1 MTRIDQHSSHPLL
14 ERPAVKPIAD
24 QGEGQDFLKHLR
36 DGTFSHADGRPAR
49 NDTPSADEDRLPH
62 TGVAPDTSATRPQAT
77 GESEGASF
85 KITDVAVASN
95 ALRTEYLLQTRQLA
109 SVPLAQAV
117 EQTRVF
123 EQHWFANGYLSFIA
137 DAGAGEPGVT
147 KQSDGRAA
155 MSIGSVDVVQ
165 SPDTAISPAERAP
178 SGVSPVEMSWPV
190 MVEAPGSTSDAPSRS
205 IERMA
210 RALGPLVAAD
220 QPWPERLLRL
230 SQKADGK
237 AALWVRDYG
246 LSAEAIDP
254 LVANLRQLARHN
266 GIALDRVVV
275 NGTVIW
281 HSESLERNS

>member
-14 ERPAVKPIAD
+14 ERSAVKPIAD
-24 QGEGQDFLKHLR
+24 QDEGQDFLKHLR
-36 DGTFSHADGRPAR
+36 DGTLSHADGRPAR
-49 NDTPSADEDRLPH
+49 NDTPPADENRLPH
-62 TGVAPDTSATRPQAT
+62 TGVAPGTSSTRPQAI
-77 GESEGASF
+77 GQFEGAPF
-85 KITDVAVASN
+85 KITDVAGASN
-95 ALRTEYLLQTRQLA
+95 PMRTDDLFQTRQLA

-137 DAGAGEPGVT
+137 DAGASEPGVT

-155 MSIGSVDVVQ
+155 MPIGSAAIVH
-165 SPDTAISPAERAP
+165 SPDTAIPPTERAP

-190 MVEAPGSTSDAPSRS
+190 MVEGPANMSDAPSRS

-210 RALGPLVAAD
+210 SALGPLVAAD

-254 LVANLRQLARHN
+254 LVANLRQLARHA

-281 HSESLERNS
+281 HSESLEGNS